1 METAIA
7 SGSGHGREPQV
18 FLVLSIS
25 RPFVSPRYPRS
36 GKHDDDEDDEND
48 DGGGGSWTDAHSHRR
63 VVSNRRRK

>member
-7 SGSGHGREPQV
+7 SGSGHVREPQV

-36 GKHDDDEDDEND
+36 GKHDDDEDDD
-48 DGGGGSWTDAHSHRR
+48 GGGGGSWTDAHSHRR
-63 VVSNRRRK
+63 VVSNRGRK